1 MARMGLV
8 SLLLPIV
15 GCIDPQSKLDPMQAM
30 AKETM
35 AEILIPAVKEGL
47 AQGVENLQIQA
58 GAQGINPSYK
68 ITFDGKWV
76 VGIEGTVTVGIDGV
90 AGQIQISTTSTEK
103 TLTSPQQHDETIVG
117 PFNTNG

>member
-103 TLTSPQQHDETIVG
+103 TLTSPQQHGKSVV
-117 PFNTNG
+117 